1 MPTFETERMPP
12 TTFESGNGDADI
24 WRHGLQGRQAVGI
37 GDREQQAIQATDG
50 DAPHPTKEPLAP
62 DGASEPAAP
71 ARLAA
76 AESPAARRR
85 IQVVMFAS
93 QKGGSGKT
101 TLCGHLAVQVLLVG
115 EGPVAL
121 IDIDPQGSLSDWWN
135 ARHAESPQFVKT
147 TLASLTRDIESLER
161 QGVRFVFIDTPPT
174 ITDTVRQV
182 LRHADLVVVPTRP
195 SPHDLRAVG
204 PTLDMAEQ
212 YDIPLVF
219 VVNAA
224 TPRARIT
231 SEVCV
236 ALSQHGTVAP
246 VVVAHRTDYAT
257 SMIDGRTVME
267 KKSDSASSTEMLG
280 LWQYLSE
287 RLARIE
293 RRTRRIAEP
302 IASRHA
308 FAGSPF
314 DEPAFG
320 RRRNAEGRGTQSI

>member
-1 MPTFETERMPP
+1 MPASDARDVPP
-12 TTFESGNGDADI
+12 TTFGPTSGDDAIPSD
-24 WRHGLQGRQAVGI
+24 RPQGRPALAVG
-37 GDREQQAIQATDG
+37 DRNEREMQTTDG
-50 DAPHPTKEPLAP
+50 DAPLPMKDPPTHDAAIEPV
-62 DGASEPAAP
+62 EPARMA
-71 ARLAA
+71 ARGL
-76 AESPAARRR
+76 PGARRR

-101 TLCGHLAVQVLLVG
+101 TLCGHLSVQALLSG

-121 IDIDPQGSLSDWWN
+121 IDTDPQGSLSDWWN
-135 ARHAESPQFVKT
+135 SRDAETPLFAKT
-147 TLASLTRDIESLER
+147 TLASLTRDIESLEH

-212 YDIPLVF
+212 YNIPLVF

-267 KKSDSASSTEMLG
+267 KKSDSASSAEMMG

-293 RRTRRIAEP
+293 RRGRRLAEP
-302 IASRHA
+302 VATRHA

-314 DEPAFG
+314 EEPAFG
-320 RRRNAEGRGTQSI
+320 RRRSSEDRGTQSI

>member
-1 MPTFETERMPP
+1 ML
-12 TTFESGNGDADI
+12 TTGGE
-24 WRHGLQGRQAVGI
+24 
-37 GDREQQAIQATDG
+37 
-50 DAPHPTKEPLAP
+50 APLPMSDPLTH
-62 DGASEPAAP
+62 DTASKPVEPA
-71 ARLAA
+71 RM
-76 AESPAARRR
+76 AARELPGAHRR

-101 TLCGHLAVQVLLVG
+101 TLCGHLSVQALLSG

-121 IDIDPQGSLSDWWN
+121 IDTDPQGSLSDWWN
-135 ARHAESPQFVKT
+135 SRHAETPLFVKT
-147 TLASLTRDIESLER
+147 TLAWLTRDIESLEQ

-267 KKSDSASSTEMLG
+267 KKSDSASSAEMLG
-280 LWQYLSE
+280 LWQYLSA

-293 RRTRRIAEP
+293 RRTRRLAEP
-302 IASRHA
+302 VPARRA

-314 DEPAFG
+314 EEPAFG
-320 RRRNAEGRGTQSI
+320 RRRSAEDRGTQSI